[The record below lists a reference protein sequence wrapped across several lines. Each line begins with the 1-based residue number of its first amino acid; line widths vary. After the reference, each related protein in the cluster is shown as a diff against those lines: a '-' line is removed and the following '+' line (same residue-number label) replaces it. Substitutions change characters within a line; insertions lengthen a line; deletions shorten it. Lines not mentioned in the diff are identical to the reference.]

1 MRLPA
6 SGERAFLSTAWGTA
20 LLAAV
25 LVSSSRAQEFSS
37 SVVGTDYD
45 FIVETDPSTFV
56 VLEDDGE
63 GLREMPDKTRPGGE
77 LMGAAI
83 CFRARF
89 DDGTSVRLHLD
100 ADFGTREAARAEAGK
115 YLHPLGKLPTSLRRG
130 VERLVVHAS
139 DEDATAFSDVGL
151 IVVYS
156 SNASKRISTHD
167 LEETIFHESVHAA
180 WDEVHANSAAWL
192 AAQESDGGFVTR
204 YAQKNPRGEDLA
216 ESALFAYTL
225 VHHPER
231 FPPADAAR
239 IRAAIPARI
248 AYVEELLPAD
258 RPIHYAVPTDP
269 CRVLVQRTG
278 QTSDLVSNVLLARFD
293 YPEARV
299 RSFLSGSQD
308 RYPSGREL
316 FFDAA
321 SEFEIEPAALAK
333 LLVEFVHVNCDH
345 GDGLAADEGTEN
357 ARRAVAAWLA
367 SQPATTD
374 LSALNAATLAVL
386 LRIVRR
392 CWGPA
397 AR

>member
-1 MRLPA
+1 M
-6 SGERAFLSTAWGTA
+6 FLSTSWGTA
-20 LLAAV
+20 LLVAV
-25 LVSSSRAQEFSS
+25 LVSSSRAQEYGS

-45 FIVETDPSTFV
+45 FIVESDPSTFV
-56 VLEDDGE
+56 SLEDDGE

-77 LMGAAI
+77 LMGEAI
-83 CFRARF
+83 CFRALF
-89 DDGTSVRLHLD
+89 DDGTSVRLHVD
-100 ADFGTREAARAEAGK
+100 ADFETREAARAEASK
-115 YLHPLGKLPTSLRRG
+115 YVHPLGKLPTSLRRG
-130 VERLVVHAS
+130 VERLVVHES

-156 SNASKRISTHD
+156 ANASKRISTHD

-180 WDEVHANSAAWL
+180 WDEEHAGSAAWL
-192 AAQESDGGFVTR
+192 AAQESDGGFITR

-231 FPPADAAR
+231 IPEADAAK

-248 AYVEELLPAD
+248 AYVADLLPAD

-269 CRVLVQRTG
+269 CGIVVGRAG
-278 QTSDLVSNVLLARFD
+278 QTSDLISNVLLARFD

-299 RSFLSGSQD
+299 RSFLAGSQD

-316 FFDAA
+316 FFEAA
-321 SEFEIEPAALAK
+321 SEFEIEPEALGK

-345 GDGLAADEGTEN
+345 GDGLGADEGTER
-357 ARRAVAAWLA
+357 AQRAVTAWLA
-367 SQPATTD
+367 SPPAD
-374 LSALNAATLAVL
+374 VPVP
-386 LRIVRR
+386 RVEE
-392 CWGPA
+392 G
-397 AR
+397 